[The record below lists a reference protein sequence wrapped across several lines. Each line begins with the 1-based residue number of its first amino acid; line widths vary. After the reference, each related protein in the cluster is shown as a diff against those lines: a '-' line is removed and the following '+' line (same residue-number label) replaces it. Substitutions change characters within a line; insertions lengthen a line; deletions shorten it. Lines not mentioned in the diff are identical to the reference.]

1 MPVGQHTTPQKI
13 IYINFHVLMVIV
25 DKIIWGFCTIWWLN

>member
-1 MPVGQHTTPQKI
+1 MLMLVGQQIIPQKI

-25 DKIIWGFCTIWWLN
+25 DKSIWISAPSGG